1 MKPNIRLWLGSAV
14 FAGAILSLSIA
25 SAQQT
30 QQKVQSGTTD
40 MRAYDRARE
49 TVLEGTVTQYI
60 ASSTVPPLG
69 ARVILQTSSG
79 SVSVHVGSDKFLE
92 INKLTLSSGDAIR
105 IVGEQLASGDGNI
118 FVARIIQKGGQ
129 SLAIRSVRGFPLWR
143 GAAKA
148 AGLKTQAPAGGVL

>member
-1 MKPNIRLWLGSAV
+1 MKPNVRLWLGSAV
-14 FAGAILSLSIA
+14 FAGAILFVSSVG
-25 SAQQT
+25 AQQT
-30 QQKVQSGTTD
+30 QEKVQSRTTD

-69 ARVILQTSSG
+69 ARVILQTSRG

-92 INKLTLSSGDAIR
+92 INKLTLSSGDVIR
-105 IVGEQLASGDGNI
+105 IVGEELASGDSTM

-148 AGLKTQAPAGGVL
+148 ASLKTQAPAGGVL

>member
-40 MRAYDRARE
+40 MHAYEMARE
-49 TVLEGTVTQYI
+49 RVLEGTVTQYI

-105 IVGEQLASGDGNI
+105 IVGEQLASGDGNM

-143 GAAKA
+143 GATKA
-148 AGLKTQAPAGGVL
+148 ASLKTQAPAGGVL